1 MTNLFKAEGGD
12 SSKETK
18 ITYASLILG
27 SILIIVGIGLFTI
40 SDRFGGFVLI
50 FGLLL
55 AVLPYGIVNYLKT
68 KALENMEEEFPEFLR
83 DLAESKRGGM
93 TIMDSFDSAVDN
105 DYGKLNP
112 QIEKANYQM
121 SWGIPFPEVINNMT
135 ERLKESTVIRES
147 LSIILQGYKSGGQ
160 ITDTI
165 ESVAQN
171 ARMLRDITQEKKSK
185 LKQQLIIMYVI
196 YFMFIGI
203 SVGIY
208 VLLQTLL
215 GLGSQEAGALENIG
229 EFVGGGSV
237 PNFCSGGVS
246 FTGPFCSIAK
256 IFGFIP
262 AEITDLGS
270 QAAEEMN
277 YGKMAY
283 YKSLLFSMLMI
294 QGISTAAV
302 AGQISDSSPSAG
314 IKHAIIMIP
323 VGFLIFMLVVRPM
336 GF

>member
-1 MTNLFKAEGGD
+1 MTNLFKAEGGG